1 MGSEHWFGRG
11 LSSSRRHEGR
21 PRWLTG
27 GTLFAVT
34 FALIGIPV
42 AAQPTR
48 ALSGTVRDS
57 AGRPIADATVAVVD
71 TNDVAFHARTDAKG
85 RFTLAYRAVDTARFA
100 VSHVKYLRFWARLDS
115 LTSRGDGASID
126 IRLATPS
133 AQVWRVGESRRPL
146 DIQDDTV
153 PDSELEDVARAA
165 GLPLLRERARD
176 GGDREIRLAIGG
188 GLFVPEDLLVLRSR
202 GGRITGEVWFWWG
215 PIWSRRDPDELTR
228 SAAYAADY
236 GCPGARPRRAAH
248 FSDANRDEFVVF
260 VCRASFEREPAW
272 TAIWRSLDSLGVWTL
287 PDEEELPQFGI
298 TTDGFVLTVEMFD
311 GKHYRL
317 IRHGNPDPSSSPE
330 AARAAQIA
338 HVVSRVT
345 NGPTVKVK
353 R

>member
-1 MGSEHWFGRG
+1 MGSGHWFGRG
-11 LSSSRRHEGR
+11 LSGSRWHEGR
-21 PRWLTG
+21 RRWLTAG
-27 GTLFAVT
+27 ALFAVT
-34 FALIGIPV
+34 LALIGIPV

-85 RFTLAYRAVDTARFA
+85 RFTLTYRAVDTARFA
-100 VSHVKYLRFWARLDS
+100 ASHVKYLRFWARLDS
-115 LTSRGDGASID
+115 LTSRRDGAQID

-133 AQVWRVGESRRPL
+133 GQVWRVGGPRRPL

-165 GLPLLRERARD
+165 GLSLLRERARD
-176 GGDREIRLAIGG
+176 GRDREIRLAIGG

-202 GGRITGEVWFWWG
+202 GGRITGDVWFWWG
-215 PIWSRRDPDELTR
+215 PISPGRNPDELKLW
-228 SAAYAADY
+228 SEHAADF

-248 FSDANRDEFVVF
+248 FSDANRDELVVF

-287 PDEEELPQFGI
+287 ADEEELPQFGVSI
-298 TTDGFVLTVEMFD
+298 DGFVLTVEMFD
-311 GKHYRL
+311 GRHYRL
-317 IRHGNPDPSSSPE
+317 VRHSNPDPASSPE

-338 HVVSRVT
+338 HVVSRAI
-345 NGPTVKVK
+345 NGATVKMK